1 MKTNANLERRFDDM
15 TEAAN
20 AAHDEHCAENHPNEP
35 VWNTF
40 PKRSNV
46 KIVSVAGFVQY
57 TLELAAETLEWDP
70 VRNLSV
76 II

>member
-35 VWNTF
+35 VWNTL